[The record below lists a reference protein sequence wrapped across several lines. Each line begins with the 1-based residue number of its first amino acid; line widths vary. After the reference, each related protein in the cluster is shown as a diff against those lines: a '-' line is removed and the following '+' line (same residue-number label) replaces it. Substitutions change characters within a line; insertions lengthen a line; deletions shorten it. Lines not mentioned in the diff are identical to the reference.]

1 MSQTATDQIVQR
13 DKDLQPPLYAKR
25 DIALV
30 RGDGAYLWDSDG
42 KQYLDLMSN
51 YGVNILGHNHPRVTE
66 AITQQA
72 STLLNCHQSF
82 ANDVRVALL
91 EKLISVAPAG
101 LNQVFLSNSGTEAIE
116 AALKFAWIASG
127 RTKIV
132 AAKRGYHGRTIGSLA
147 ATAEKK
153 YREPFEAELAESTHV
168 TYGNVDELA
177 DAVDEQTAAV
187 ILEPVQGEGGV
198 HVPSDDYLQTV
209 REIVTAKGA
218 LLILDE
224 VQTGFRT
231 GAYFACQHVGV
242 VPDLLVTSKGLGNG
256 VPIGA
261 TFMSAPISEMLSGG
275 VHGTTFGGNPL
286 ACAAALAT
294 LTTLESDN
302 LIDHSAEIGSYLVDQ
317 IRGLGH
323 PKIRDVRGKGMMIG
337 VELKMRATPV
347 LRGLQ
352 EKGMLA
358 LMAGSLVIR
367 MLPPLILSREQA
379 DVAVQT
385 WPRCWGSVLSP
396 SSAFTWFG
404 RAICACPIWLWRP
417 PEINAPG
424 QWQSTIW
431 VSAKVI
437 FAPPQ

>member
-1 MSQTATDQIVQR
+1 MSQLATSEIVQR
-13 DKDLQPPLYAKR
+13 DRELQPPLYAKR

-66 AITQQA
+66 AITRQA
-72 STLLNCHQSF
+72 STLVSCHQSF
-82 ANDVRVALL
+82 ANDVRVELL
-91 EKLISVAPAG
+91 ETLAEVAPPG
-101 LNQVFLSNSGTEAIE
+101 LNHVFLSNSGTEAIE
-116 AALKFAWIASG
+116 AALKFAWISSG
-127 RTKIV
+127 KTKIV
-132 AAKRGYHGRTIGSLA
+132 AAKRGYHGRTMGSLA

-153 YREPFEAELAESTHV
+153 YREPFEAELAEATHV
-168 TYGNVDELA
+168 SYGNVDELA
-177 DAVDEQTAAV
+177 EAVDDQTAAV
-187 ILEPVQGEGGV
+187 ILEPIQGEGGV
-198 HVPSDDYLQTV
+198 YVPSDDYLQEV

-218 LLILDE
+218 MLILDE

-256 VPIGA
+256 VPVGA
-261 TFMSAPISEMLSGG
+261 TFMSAHIADALGGG

-294 LTTLESDN
+294 LQALDEDKI
-302 LIDHSAEIGSYLVDQ
+302 IDHSAEIGAYLVER
-317 IRGLGH
+317 IRGLEH

-352 EKGMLA
+352 ENGVLA

-367 MLPPLILSREQA
+367 LLPPLILTREQA
-379 DVAVQT
+379 DVAVDT
-385 WPRCWGSVLSP
+385 LATVL
-396 SSAFTWFG
+396 G
-404 RAICACPIWLWRP
+404 
-417 PEINAPG
+417 
-424 QWQSTIW
+424 
-431 VSAKVI
+431 
-437 FAPPQ
+437 

>member
-1 MSQTATDQIVQR
+1 MSQLVTAEIVQR
-13 DKDLQPPLYAKR
+13 DRNLQPPLYAKR

-51 YGVNILGHNHPRVTE
+51 YGVNILGHNHPNVTE
-66 AITQQA
+66 AITLQA

-82 ANDVRVALL
+82 ANDVRVELL
-91 EKLISVAPAG
+91 EALIGAAPAG
-101 LNQVFLSNSGTEAIE
+101 LNYAFLSNSGTEAVE
-116 AALKFAWIASG
+116 AALKFAWIATG

-132 AAKRGYHGRTIGSLA
+132 AAKRGYHGRTMGSLA

-153 YREPFEAELAESTHV
+153 YREPFEAELAQATHV
-168 TYGNVDELA
+168 SYGDADGLA
-177 DAVDEQTAAV
+177 EAIDEQTAAV
-187 ILEPVQGEGGV
+187 VLEPIQGEGGV
-198 HVPSDDYLQTV
+198 YIPSDDYLQTV
-209 REIVTAKGA
+209 REIVSAKGA

-224 VQTGFRT
+224 VQTSFRT

-256 VPIGA
+256 VPVGA
-261 TFMSAPISEMLSGG
+261 TLMSAQIAESLSGG

-294 LTTLESDN
+294 LRTLEQEN
-302 LIDHSAEIGSYLVDQ
+302 LLDQSAEMGAYLVDQ
-317 IRGLGH
+317 IRGLNH
-323 PKIRDVRGKGMMIG
+323 PKIREVRGKGMMIG

-352 EKGMLA
+352 ERGVLA

-367 MLPPLILSREQA
+367 LLPPLILTKEQA
-379 DVAVQT
+379 DVAVST
-385 WPRCWGSVLSP
+385 LAEVL
-396 SSAFTWFG
+396 G
-404 RAICACPIWLWRP
+404 
-417 PEINAPG
+417 
-424 QWQSTIW
+424 
-431 VSAKVI
+431 
-437 FAPPQ
+437 

>member
-1 MSQTATDQIVQR
+1 MSQLATAEIVQR
-13 DKDLQPPLYAKR
+13 DRDLQPPLYAKR

-42 KQYLDLMSN
+42 RQYLDLMSN
-51 YGVNILGHNHPRVTE
+51 YGVNILGHNHPKVTE
-66 AITQQA
+66 AITRQA

-82 ANDVRVALL
+82 ANDVRVELL
-91 EKLISVAPAG
+91 ERLIAAAPAG
-101 LNQVFLSNSGTEAIE
+101 LNHVFLSNSGTEAVE
-116 AALKFAWIASG
+116 AALKFAWITSG

-132 AAKRGYHGRTIGSLA
+132 AAKRGYHGRTLGSLA

-153 YREPFEAELAESTHV
+153 YREPFEAELAQATHV
-168 TYGNVDELA
+168 SYGDVDELA
-177 DAVDEQTAAV
+177 AAVDDNTAAV
-187 ILEPVQGEGGV
+187 VLEPIQGEGGV
-198 HVPSDDYLQTV
+198 YIPADDYLQTV

-224 VQTGFRT
+224 VQTSFRT

-256 VPIGA
+256 VPVGA
-261 TFMSAPISEMLSGG
+261 TLMSAHVAETLSGG

-294 LTTLESDN
+294 LQTLEEEN
-302 LIDHSAEIGSYLVDQ
+302 LLDRSAQMGAYLVDQ
-317 IRGLGH
+317 IRALNH
-323 PKIRDVRGKGMMIG
+323 PKVREVRGKGMMIG

-352 EKGMLA
+352 EHGVLA

-367 MLPPLILSREQA
+367 LLPPLILTREQA
-379 DVAVQT
+379 DTAVST
-385 WPRCWGSVLSP
+385 LADVL
-396 SSAFTWFG
+396 G
-404 RAICACPIWLWRP
+404 
-417 PEINAPG
+417 
-424 QWQSTIW
+424 
-431 VSAKVI
+431 
-437 FAPPQ
+437 

>member
-1 MSQTATDQIVQR
+1 MSQAATAQIVQR
-13 DKDLQPPLYAKR
+13 DRDLQPPLYAKR

-51 YGVNILGHNHPRVTE
+51 YGVNILGHNHPHVTE
-66 AITQQA
+66 AITRQA
-72 STLLNCHQSF
+72 STLVNCHQSF
-82 ANDVRVALL
+82 ANDVRVELL
-91 EKLISVAPAG
+91 EKLISIAPAG
-101 LNQVFLSNSGTEAIE
+101 LNHVFLSNSGTEAVE
-116 AALKFAWIASG
+116 AALKFAWITSG

-132 AAKRGYHGRTIGSLA
+132 AAKRGYHGRTMGSLA

-153 YREPFEAELAESTHV
+153 YREPFEAELAEATHV
-168 TYGNVDELA
+168 SYGNVDELA
-177 DAVDEQTAAV
+177 EAVDEQTAAV
-187 ILEPVQGEGGV
+187 VLEPIQGEGGIY
-198 HVPSDDYLQTV
+198 VPADDYLQSV
-209 REIVTAKGA
+209 REIVTSKGA

-242 VPDLLVTSKGLGNG
+242 VPDLLATSKGLGNG

-261 TFMSAPISEMLSGG
+261 TFMSARIAEQLTGG

-294 LTTLESDN
+294 MTALATDK
-302 LIDHSAEIGSYLVDQ
+302 LIDHSAEVGAYLVDQ
-317 IRGLGH
+317 IRGLNH

-337 VELKMRATPV
+337 VELKMRATPA

-352 EKGMLA
+352 ERGVLA
-358 LMAGSLVIR
+358 LMAGSLVLR
-367 MLPPLILSREQA
+367 FLPPLILTKDQA

-385 WPRCWGSVLSP
+385 LAEVL
-396 SSAFTWFG
+396 G
-404 RAICACPIWLWRP
+404 
-417 PEINAPG
+417 
-424 QWQSTIW
+424 
-431 VSAKVI
+431 
-437 FAPPQ
+437 

>member
-1 MSQTATDQIVQR
+1 MSQLASADIVQR
-13 DKDLQPPLYAKR
+13 DRDLQPPLYAKR

-30 RGDGAYLWDSDG
+30 RGEGAYLWDSDG
-42 KQYLDLMSN
+42 TRYLDLMSN
-51 YGVNILGHNHPRVTE
+51 YGVNILGHNHPNVTT

-82 ANDVRVALL
+82 ASDVRVALL
-91 EKLISVAPAG
+91 EKLVSVAPAG
-101 LNQVFLSNSGTEAIE
+101 LNHVFLSNSGTEAIE

-127 RTKIV
+127 RTKLV
-132 AAKRGYHGRTIGSLA
+132 AAKRGYHGRTLGSLA

-153 YREPFEAELAESTHV
+153 YRAPFEAELTTATHV
-168 TYGNVDELA
+168 SYGNVDELS
-177 DAVDEQTAAV
+177 DAIDEQTAAV

-198 HVPSDDYLQTV
+198 HVPSAEYLQAV
-209 REIVTAKGA
+209 REVVTSKGA

-231 GAYFACQHVGV
+231 GAYFACQHTGV

-261 TFMSAPISEMLSGG
+261 TFMSAEIAEQLTGG

-294 LTTLESDN
+294 LETLEQDN
-302 LIDHSAEIGSYLVDQ
+302 LLDHSTEIGNYLVDQ
-317 IRGLGH
+317 VRALNH

-337 VELKMRATPV
+337 IELKMRATPA

-352 EKGMLA
+352 QHGVLA
-358 LMAGSLVIR
+358 LMAGSLVLR
-367 MLPPLILSREQA
+367 LLPPLILTKEQA
-379 DVAVQT
+379 DVAVGT
-385 WPRCWGSVLSP
+385 LAEVL
-396 SSAFTWFG
+396 G
-404 RAICACPIWLWRP
+404 
-417 PEINAPG
+417 
-424 QWQSTIW
+424 
-431 VSAKVI
+431 
-437 FAPPQ
+437 

>member
-1 MSQTATDQIVQR
+1 MSQLASADLVQR
-13 DKDLQPPLYAKR
+13 DRELQPPLYAKR

-66 AITQQA
+66 AITRQA
-72 STLLNCHQSF
+72 AMLISCHQSF

-91 EKLISVAPAG
+91 ERLVSVAPAG
-101 LNQVFLSNSGTEAIE
+101 LNHVFLSNSGTEAIE

-127 RTKIV
+127 RTKLV
-132 AAKRGYHGRTIGSLA
+132 AAKRGYHGRTLGSLA

-153 YREPFEAELAESTHV
+153 YREPFEAELTQATHV
-168 TYGNVDELA
+168 SYGNVDELA
-177 DAVDEQTAAV
+177 DAIDDETAAV

-198 HVPSDDYLQTV
+198 YVPPAEYLQSV
-209 REIVTAKGA
+209 REVVTAKGA

-242 VPDLLVTSKGLGNG
+242 VPDILVTSKGLGNG

-261 TFMSAPISEMLSGG
+261 TFVSAQIAEQLSGG

-294 LTTLESDN
+294 LETLELDN
-302 LIDHSAEIGSYLVDQ
+302 LLDQSATIGNYLVDQ
-317 IRGLGH
+317 IRGLNH

-337 VELKMRATPV
+337 IELKMRATPA
-347 LRGLQ
+347 LKGLQ
-352 EKGMLA
+352 ERGVLA
-358 LMAGSLVIR
+358 LMAGNLVLR
-367 MLPPLILSREQA
+367 LLPPLILTKEQA

-385 WPRCWGSVLSP
+385 LAEVL
-396 SSAFTWFG
+396 G
-404 RAICACPIWLWRP
+404 
-417 PEINAPG
+417 
-424 QWQSTIW
+424 
-431 VSAKVI
+431 
-437 FAPPQ
+437 